1 MFDRMEKDQ
10 QNKQFEWSTIVEYFT
25 KRGKPLSKEEM
36 QKLVE
41 EDRRLREEE
50 EEHKRLM
57 EEQEKRRMQR
67 LMDEL
72 EQEEDFEAY

>member
-1 MFDRMEKDQ
+1 MEKDQ
-10 QNKQFEWSTIVEYFT
+10 QNKQFGWSTIVEYFT
-25 KRGKPLSKEEM
+25 KRGKPLSKDEM
-36 QKLVE
+36 RALIE

-50 EEHKRLM
+50 EEAKRFQ

-67 LMDEL
+67 LMDDM